1 MDFPTNAF
9 LGMTRLGKEESKKLE
24 GAQFLVLTGIKG
36 FPIVTMKCDLSNYPR
51 CSYQYNCFGDI
62 NKAENSS
69 GIYFDQK
76 NKRVVLSSAD
86 ERAVKI
92 FKYNSCYDIKYER
105 TIELPKK
112 LPKISD
118 LMIDD
123 ESKLWTGFKNKDQYS
138 SAILVRWS
146 KKLF

>member
-1 MDFPTNAF
+1 MIYRIIQGVAINT
-9 LGMTRLGKEESKKLE
+9 
-24 GAQFLVLTGIKG
+24 
-36 FPIVTMKCDLSNYPR
+36 IV
-51 CSYQYNCFGDI
+51 FGDI

-112 LPKISD
+112 LPKISRSND
-118 LMIDD
+118 
-123 ESKLWTGFKNKDQYS
+123 
-138 SAILVRWS
+138 
-146 KKLF
+146 

>member
-9 LGMTRLGKEESKKLE
+9 FGMTRLGKE
-24 GAQFLVLTGIKG
+24 GIEEARRSSISCINRDQG

-76 NKRVVLSSAD
+76 NKKRSSFF
-86 ERAVKI
+86 R
-92 FKYNSCYDIKYER
+92 
-105 TIELPKK
+105 
-112 LPKISD
+112 
-118 LMIDD
+118 
-123 ESKLWTGFKNKDQYS
+123 
-138 SAILVRWS
+138 
-146 KKLF
+146 